1 MSRLG
6 VLHSDEELTGTDEIV
21 DESLPELRQL
31 RMIPCTIMYH
41 LDDFMNRGAG
51 RGMDNQVSQY
61 PCVNQRMAT
70 GCDRIFKLET
80 NVICTNIIRIQAIR
94 DPCDGGKCS
103 GRHDGKR

>member
-41 LDDFMNRGAG
+41 LDDFMNRGAEG
-51 RGMDNQVSQY
+51 EWIIKY
-61 PCVNQRMAT
+61 PSTLA
-70 GCDRIFKLET
+70 
-80 NVICTNIIRIQAIR
+80 
-94 DPCDGGKCS
+94 
-103 GRHDGKR
+103 